1 MTVELFHYDLDT
13 GFNSIVKIY
22 LNLYFGRRL
31 NLRADLSTF
40 NSNKSLK
47 NAQQNFY
54 IKIQLTKII
63 SVHPKGEI
71 IFVL

>member
-1 MTVELFHYDLDT
+1 MTVELFHYVLDT
-13 GFNSIVKIY
+13 GFNSIVKMY
-22 LNLYFGRRL
+22 FNLYFGRRL
-31 NLRADLSTF
+31 NFRADLSTF

-47 NAQQNFY
+47 NVQQNFY